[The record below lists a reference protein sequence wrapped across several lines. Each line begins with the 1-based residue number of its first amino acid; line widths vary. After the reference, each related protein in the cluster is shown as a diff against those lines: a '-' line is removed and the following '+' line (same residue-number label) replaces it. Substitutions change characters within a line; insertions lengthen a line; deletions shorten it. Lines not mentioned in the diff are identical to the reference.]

1 MRTPPLCLL
10 LNTTHFHTWNINNKP
25 TNMFPSTLTQLY
37 YPLSQHRKLRFRDCD
52 GSNEAHRSKK
62 RWCWGLELG
71 VPDPQ
76 HRLPEASLFRFCPTT
91 ISKDPFP
98 PTVPLPLPSQ
108 QLPWRCYLKEQAMF
122 LEQETSCRYSAL
134 AFLWASF
141 FFPWNTDIQIL
152 SLTFLKHYPLC
163 KAFHDY
169 PP

>member
-62 RWCWGLELG
+62 RWCWGSELG

-76 HRLPEASLFRFCPTT
+76 GRLSKASLFRFCPTT

-98 PTVPLPLPSQ
+98 PTVPLPLPSSGSHEDAILKNRRCFWSRRPVTTIQ
-108 QLPWRCYLKEQAMF
+108 PWHFYEPH
-122 LEQETSCRYSAL
+122 
-134 AFLWASF
+134 F
-141 FFPWNTDIQIL
+141 FFPEIL
-152 SLTFLKHYPLC
+152 IFKYYHWPS
-163 KAFHDY
+163 
-169 PP
+169 